1 MENFRELVDRR
12 GQPPGGEQAERG
24 MEQYTESIKARMIK
38 RMTGPNAMSANALA
52 KEVGISQN
60 TLSRWLRSA
69 STVAPMNSGK
79 GKKVRSSKE
88 AARRSQDWT
97 MQEKLRIVL
106 EAEPL
111 SDEELGVLLRRE
123 GLHREQLDQW
133 REAAAAA
140 LGKPAARKRG
150 KPGPTPEQK
159 RIKDLERQLRHK
171 EKALAEAAALLV
183 LKKKFETLFGDEDDD
198 TDQRSEG

>member
-1 MENFRELVDRR
+1 VSLWIDVGNRQGASKQTKE
-12 GQPPGGEQAERG
+12 

-38 RMTGPNAMSANALA
+38 RMTGPNALSANALA

-60 TLSRWLRSA
+60 TLSRWLRTA
-69 STVAPMNSGK
+69 GTVTPVNSGK
-79 GKKVRSSKE
+79 GKKVRSSKK
-88 AARRSQDWT
+88 AGRRSQDWT
-97 MQEKLRIVL
+97 MQDKLRIVL
-106 EAEPL
+106 EAEAL
-111 SDEELGVLLRRE
+111 SDAELGMRLRRE
-123 GLHREQLDQW
+123 GLHSEQLDQW

-183 LKKKFETLFGDEDDD
+183 LKKKFETLFGDEDND
-198 TDQRSEG
+198 TEPGSEG